1 MQTALRT
8 FIFSPLMSERQ
19 IKGVLFDLG
28 DTLVDYRHVNISRMF
43 KAGAR
48 LAYKYLVELDKPV
61 PSFRRYHFTKMIAVR
76 WNYLKSLLTGR
87 EFNSLSTL
95 AQLNTKMDI
104 HLTAEETLELARLWY
119 RPLGRSAVLDP
130 DAQEVLGQLKDAGLT
145 LGLISNTF
153 VPGEVLDDHLQ
164 REGLLEYLPIRVYS
178 CDVHHR
184 KPDPRIFQLALAKTH
199 LAPKETLFV
208 GDSLKADVEGA
219 NRAGM
224 ISVLKDPLDSHSGG
238 RIVPQYRI
246 RRLVELPEIVAR
258 HGGAQG
264 G

>member
-1 MQTALRT
+1 
-8 FIFSPLMSERQ
+8 MSERR

-28 DTLVDYRHVNISRMF
+28 ETLLDYRHVNISRMF
-43 KAGAR
+43 KAGTR
-48 LAYKYLVELDKPV
+48 LAHKYLLELDKPV

-76 WNYLKSLLTGR
+76 WNYLKSLITGR

-104 HLTAEETLELARLWY
+104 HLTREQTLELARLWY

-130 DAQEVLGQLKDAGLT
+130 DALEILRQLKDAGLT
-145 LGLISNTF
+145 LGLVSNTF

-164 REGLLEYLPIRVYS
+164 REGLLEYLPVRVYS
-178 CDVHHR
+178 CDVHYR
-184 KPDPRIFQLALAKTH
+184 KPDPRIFQLALARTH
-199 LAPKETLFV
+199 LAPRETLFV
-208 GDSLKADVEGA
+208 GDALKADVAGA

-238 RIVPQYRI
+238 RIVPRYRI
-246 RRLVELPEIVAR
+246 RRLVELPEIVAT

-264 G
+264 GSPGES